1 MHQHGLFDVQ
11 QRHEKIKHYATMLNQ
26 LNAIVNW
33 EEFRPTLE
41 IIRNKKRKSNAGRKP
56 FDVVLMFRILV
67 LQSLYN
73 LSDAQM
79 EFQIADRISF
89 MAFLNLEMN
98 DRVPDEKTIWLFREE
113 LTKAELIKPLFDQF
127 EATLSANGFAAQ
139 KGQIIDATIVSAP
152 KQRNTREE
160 NKQLKEGETPEI
172 WDKTP
177 NKKRQKDVDA
187 RWTMKRG
194 ITYYGYKNHVTVDVK
209 HKLIRD
215 FDVTNASTHDSQV
228 LENILDVNN
237 SNKKIYA
244 DSAYAGEKISDLL
257 KSKDLTNCI
266 QKKGNRNRPLTEK
279 QIASNRKKSRIR
291 SRVEHIFGVQSQR
304 AGDLILRSIGLVRA
318 KAKIGLRNLSYNM
331 SRYAILSGG

>member
-11 QRHEKIKHYATMLNQ
+11 QRHEKIKQYATILNQ
-26 LNAIVNW
+26 LNAIINW

-41 IIRNKKRKSNAGRKP
+41 TIRKKERKSNAGRKP
-56 FDVVLMFRILV
+56 FDVVLMFKILV

-139 KGQIIDATIVSAP
+139 KGQIIDATIVSTP

-160 NKQLKEGETPEI
+160 NKQVKEGKTPGI
-172 WDKTP
+172 WDETP

-187 RWTMKRG
+187 RWTMKRNVV
-194 ITYYGYKNHVTVDVK
+194 YFGYKNHVTVDVK

-228 LENILDVNN
+228 IESILDANN
-237 SNKKIYA
+237 SNKKVYA
-244 DSAYAGEKISDLL
+244 DSAYAGEKISDVLTENG
-257 KSKDLTNCI
+257 LTNCI
-266 QKKGNRNRPLTEK
+266 HKKGYRNRPLTDRQK
-279 QIASNRKKSRIR
+279 ISNRKKSKIR
-291 SRVEHIFGVQSQR
+291 SRVEHVFGVQSQR
-304 AGDLILRSIGLVRA
+304 AGSLLLRSIGIVRA
-318 KAKIGLRNLSYNM
+318 KAKIGLRNLSYNL
-331 SRYAILSGG
+331 SRYAMLAGG

>member
-1 MHQHGLFDVQ
+1 M
-11 QRHEKIKHYATMLNQ
+11 
-26 LNAIVNW
+26 IVC
-33 EEFRPTLE
+33 RT
-41 IIRNKKRKSNAGRKP
+41 KKQFES
-56 FDVVLMFRILV
+56 
-67 LQSLYN
+67 SL
-73 LSDAQM
+73 
-79 EFQIADRISF
+79 
-89 MAFLNLEMN
+89 
-98 DRVPDEKTIWLFREE
+98 KIWLFREE

-172 WDKTP
+172 WDERP

-194 ITYYGYKNHVTVDVK
+194 TTYYGYKNHVTVDVK

-244 DSAYAGEKISDLL
+244 DSAYASEKISDLL

-266 QKKGNRNRPLTEK
+266 HKKGYRNRPLTEK